1 MTLPSA
7 DIKDLLVTA
16 GVGTFALGT
25 STDWSINIS
34 QEPPFPTVPHTAI
47 TIYDTGGFAPNA
59 RFLLEEPTVQVR
71 IRGNPNDYQAAYLKA
86 QAVKDALLGRPG
98 STLNGNKYVGIWQ
111 DSDIIS
117 LGNDDNDRPI
127 LVANFKIVRE
137 PPASTSSHRQVL

>member
-16 GVGTFALGT
+16 GIGVFAGT
-25 STDWSINIS
+25 SSTAYSINIS

-47 TIYDTGGFAPNA
+47 TIYDTGGTAPNA
-59 RFLLEEPTVQVR
+59 RFLLDHPTVQIR

-86 QAVKDALLGRPG
+86 LDVKDALLGIPQ
-98 STLNGNKYVGIWQ
+98 STVNGVRYVGIWQ
-111 DSDIIS
+111 DSDLIS

-127 LVANFKIVRE
+127 IVANFRIVRQ
-137 PPASTSSHRQVL
+137 PPISTSSHRQVL